1 MYKTY
6 PINLTLAVDDF
17 GVKYKVKEYDLHL
30 KYSPDEEC
38 KVKKDWYGN
47 LYIGITFKWDYGI
60 SDVQLPMPGCIP
72 VSLDK

>member
-6 PINLTLAVDDF
+6 PINLTLAMDNF

-38 KVKKDWYGN
+38 KVKKTGVV
-47 LYIGITFKWDYGI
+47 I
-60 SDVQLPMPGCIP
+60 STLA
-72 VSLDK
+72 